1 MRIFIS
7 LALLTFFAW
16 SCESSELPK
25 PSEPNFEEILPMT
38 YSYLALG
45 DSYTI
50 GQGVAEQF
58 RYPNQLKDS
67 LAKAGL
73 AIDEMLIIAR
83 TGWTTD
89 ELTNGIDNATVSPP
103 YNLVTLLIG
112 VNNQYRGRSLE
123 NYREEF
129 AALLNRAIGFAG
141 GDPEKVVVLSIPDW
155 GVTPFAQGRDRE
167 KIAREIDAFN
177 TVKLDE
183 SQKAGVSYIDVTEI
197 SRLAESRPELLA
209 LDGLHPSGIMYRMW
223 VDKLYPLA
231 FQILEAD

>member
-1 MRIFIS
+1 MNKKFFIL
-7 LALLTFFAW
+7 LALLIFFVW
-16 SCESSELPK
+16 SCESSE
-25 PSEPNFEEILPMT
+25 PNPEEVISIAT

-50 GQGVAEQF
+50 GQGVAEQD

-67 LAKAGL
+67 LGNAGL
-73 AIDEMLIIAR
+73 AIGESLMIAR

-89 ELTNGIDNATVSPP
+89 ELSNGIDNATVNPP

-129 AALLNRAIGFAG
+129 AALLIRAIGFAG
-141 GDPEKVVVLSIPDW
+141 GDPGKVIVLSIPDW
-155 GVTPFAQGRDRE
+155 GVTPFAQGRDRD

-177 TVKLDE
+177 AVNLDE

-197 SRLAESRPELLA
+197 SRLAASRPELLA
-209 LDGLHPSGIMYRMW
+209 TDGLHPSGLMYRLW
-223 VDKLYPLA
+223 VDQLFPVAY
-231 FQILEAD
+231 QILKDR

>member
-1 MRIFIS
+1 MNKKLLIF
-7 LALLTFFAW
+7 LTLLIFLVW
-16 SCESSELPK
+16 SCESSELNPGD
-25 PSEPNFEEILPMT
+25 LAPMT

-50 GQGVAEQF
+50 GQGVEEQD
-58 RYPNQLKDS
+58 RYPDQLRDT
-67 LAKAGL
+67 LGKAGL
-73 AIDEMLIIAR
+73 PIDEMLIIAR

-89 ELTNGIDNATVSPP
+89 ELSIGIDNATVHPP
-103 YNLVTLLIG
+103 YDLVTLLIG

-129 AALLNRAIGFAG
+129 SVLLIRAIGFAG

-177 TVKLDE
+177 AIKLDE

-197 SRLAESRPELLA
+197 SRLALDRPELLA
-209 LDGLHPSGIMYRMW
+209 PDGLHPSEIMYSLW
-223 VDKLYPLA
+223 VEELSPLA
-231 FQILEAD
+231 FQILKNH